1 MHLAW
6 IACQHDPQ
14 LIDLQRHGQ
23 VMVEKLFESSNS
35 TVPASAQ
42 SVLTPQYGQIKLYNT
57 IYQYVNINLG
67 IE

>member
-14 LIDLQRHGQ
+14 LDLQRHGQ
-23 VMVEKLFESSNS
+23 VMVEKLFDSSNS